1 MQPISL
7 STHSGNGTIVADIEL
22 CHVDVCGEGLG
33 HLGVT
38 KTCHAVTAS
47 LWKSHEYGLDH
58 LILAKLCGQLV
69 RNHVSLERPVHK
81 VHCHREF
88 IPGQFT
94 R

>member
-1 MQPISL
+1 ML
-7 STHSGNGTIVADIEL
+7 MFVERGWGTWVSQK
-22 CHVDVCGEGLG
+22 HV
-33 HLGVT
+33 T
-38 KTCHAVTAS
+38 
-47 LWKSHEYGLDH
+47 LWKSYQYGLDH